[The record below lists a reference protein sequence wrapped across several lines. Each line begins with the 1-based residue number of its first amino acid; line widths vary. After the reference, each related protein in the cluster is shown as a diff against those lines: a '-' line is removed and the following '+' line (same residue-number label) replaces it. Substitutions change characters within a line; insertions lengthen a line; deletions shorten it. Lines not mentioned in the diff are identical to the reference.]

1 MQKRIELNKEAGKG
15 YSPPS
20 FVKASPPCRKEQSH
34 MRLRLNGITLPHLKK
49 TKGMAPAKMDVPKT
63 LYFPMHQNIGAPAV
77 PSVKV
82 GDEVFV
88 GTMIGSAGGAVSSPI
103 YSSVSGKVKKIEETV
118 QTSGTFSPTIVIES
132 DGLQT
137 PEPSIAPPAVS
148 DRESFIEAVKSSGI
162 VGLGGAGFPT
172 AVKLNVAPEKIEH
185 VIING
190 AECEPYITSDS
201 VTMLERDGD
210 ICEGIE
216 LLRKYLG
223 VKSFI
228 IGIEKNKPDCIKNM
242 AKTAGKLEGVRI
254 ASLPAIYPQGGEKVL
269 IYHTTKKV
277 VMEGMLPIDVG
288 VIVINCT
295 TLAEIARYIRTGM
308 PLTEKCITVD
318 GSCVKDPKNII
329 VPIGATAADVF
340 EACGGLKDEPGKV
353 IYGGPMMGVCLDSL
367 DAPVLKQTNALLAIT
382 KKDAAPKKISNC
394 IRCGGCTNTCPFGL
408 APLDIVAAYE
418 KKDMEEL
425 DRCNVNLCM
434 ECGCCSYVCPAFR
447 PLVQQNK
454 LAKAALKSWKESKK
468 EENK

>member
-1 MQKRIELNKEAGKG
+1 
-15 YSPPS
+15 
-20 FVKASPPCRKEQSH
+20 
-34 MRLRLNGITLPHLKK
+34 MRFRLNGITLPHLKK
-49 TKGMAPAKMDVPKT
+49 TKGMSPVKMDVPKT
-63 LYFPMHQNIGAPAV
+63 LYFPMHQNLGAPAV

-88 GTMIGSAGGAVSSPI
+88 GTMIGSAGGFVSSPV
-103 YSSVSGKVKKIEETV
+103 YSSVSGKVKKIEEIV
-118 QTSGTFSPTIVIES
+118 QTSGTFSPTVIIES

-137 PEPSIAPPAVS
+137 PDPSIAPPAVS
-148 DRESFIEAVKSSGI
+148 DRESFLDAVKASGI

-172 AVKLNVAPEKIEH
+172 AVKLSADPEKIEH

-201 VTMLERDGD
+201 RTMLERDGD

-228 IGIEKNKPDCIKNM
+228 IGIEKNKPECIKNM
-242 AKTAGKLEGVRI
+242 AKTAGKLEGVKI

-295 TLAEIARYIRTGM
+295 TLAEIARYVRTGM
-308 PLTEKCITVD
+308 PLIEKCITVD
-318 GSCVKDPKNII
+318 GSCVKEPGNII

-367 DAPVLKQTNALLAIT
+367 DAPVLKQTNALLAIN
-382 KKDAAPKKISNC
+382 KKDAAPKKMSNC

-408 APLDIVAAYE
+408 APVAIVTANE
-418 KKDMEEL
+418 KGDMEGL
-425 DRCNVNLCM
+425 AALKVNLCM
-434 ECGCCSYVCPAFR
+434 ECGCCSYVCPAHR

-454 LAKAALKSWKESKK
+454 LAKAALNEWIKANKEK
-468 EENK
+468 EEKK